1 MTAARYAGEET
12 VLGARCRKI
21 AVTAGVASDA
31 LTVWVDDE
39 HIRQI
44 RAVTVAV
51 GTVSR
56 WRKSGWSASLA
67 LRSSGACWAALGAD
81 GS

>member
-12 VLGARCRKI
+12 VLGTRCRKI

-44 RAVTVAV
+44 RAVTVA
-51 GTVSR
+51 R
-56 WRKSGWSASLA
+56 AKRSA
-67 LRSSGACWAALGAD
+67 
-81 GS
+81 